1 MGIYERYVQPWV
13 IEGMMS
19 FPGIAK
25 HRRAAL
31 EGVEGDVIEIGF
43 GSGKNLQHY
52 PESVRK
58 VVGVEPHGGFS
69 KFAKKRVRR
78 AKFPVDVVGL
88 SGEQI
93 AADTASFDTAVSTF
107 TMCSIAGLDAA
118 LAQVRRVVKP
128 NGRFHFLEHGF
139 GPTAGV
145 QRLQKRLNRPWGAVM
160 GGCRLDVKI
169 DEVVTGAGFELESL
183 EKFCLGW
190 SPRFCGY
197 FYRGV
202 ARRT

>member
-1 MGIYERYVQPWV
+1 MGGYSRFVLPWV
-13 IEGMMS
+13 LEGMMR
-19 FPGIAK
+19 FPGIAR

-31 EGVEGDVIEIGF
+31 EGVEGDVLEIGF
-43 GSGKNLQHY
+43 GSGVNLPHY
-52 PESVRK
+52 PEGVRR
-58 VVGVEPHGGFS
+58 VVGVEPAGEFS
-69 KFAKKRVRR
+69 RLADKRLSR
-78 AKFPVDVVGL
+78 AKFPVEVVGL

-107 TMCSIAGLDAA
+107 TMCSITGLDAA

-139 GPTAGV
+139 GPKPRV
-145 QRLQKRLNRPWGAVM
+145 QRMQKRLNRPWGAVM

-169 DEVVTGAGFELESL
+169 DEVVTNAGFELESL
-183 EKFCLGW
+183 EKFYLGW
-190 SPRFCGY
+190 SPRFCSY

-202 ARRT
+202 ARRR